1 MNWMPGCLGISYL
14 QCLLEEAGKLL
25 PVKDS
30 VIVNTQFHLLDK
42 AGFFGRL

>member
-1 MNWMPGCLGISYL
+1 MNWMPSCSGVSYL
-14 QCLLEEAGKLL
+14 RRLLEEAGKLL

-30 VIVNTQFHLLDK
+30 AVVNTQFHSLDE